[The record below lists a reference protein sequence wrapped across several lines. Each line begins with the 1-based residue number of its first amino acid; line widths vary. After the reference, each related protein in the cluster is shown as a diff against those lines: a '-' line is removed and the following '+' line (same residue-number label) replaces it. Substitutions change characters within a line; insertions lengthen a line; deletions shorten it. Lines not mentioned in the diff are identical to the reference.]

1 MEAIHTANQTYEYG
15 QAFYGIPLDTWVQN
29 AHKSS
34 CIAYGWKH
42 FPLKKGAFG
51 YDNLAVSIGY
61 TLSHI
66 LTAPHDT
73 IDVVSDLIHQGWCIN
88 YIYWRD
94 HQPWLNPTYKYIQP
108 YAPLGDERRNTCA
121 QTVFQDLDQE
131 EKDKDIVLARFI
143 LGEVGELCSR

>member
-1 MEAIHTANQTYEYG
+1 MYRVRMEALSA
-15 QAFYGIPLDTWVQN
+15 
-29 AHKSS
+29 
-34 CIAYGWKH
+34 
-42 FPLKKGAFG
+42 KKGAFG

-143 LGEVGELCSR
+143 LGELWSH

>member
-1 MEAIHTANQTYEYG
+1 MEAIQTANRIYEYS
-15 QAFYGIPLDTWVQN
+15 QEFYGISLDTWVQN

-51 YDNLAVSIGY
+51 YDNLAVSIGHA
-61 TLSHI
+61 LSHFTTI
-66 LTAPHDT
+66 NN
-73 IDVVSDLIHQGWCIN
+73 IDVVSDLIHQGWCVN

-94 HQPWLNPTYKYIQP
+94 HQPWLDSTYKYIQP
-108 YAPLGDERRNTCA
+108 YAPLGDDRRNVCA

-131 EKDKDIVLARFI
+131 EKDKDIVLAKFVI
-143 LGEVGELCSR
+143 SVLNQTTE